1 MTNILKYAM
10 LAMALGTV
18 PARAAGDGVPSE
30 KDGQEIYVNG
40 RVTDARSGKPV
51 QGVRVAA
58 GSWSAL
64 TDEEGRYRVRVPS
77 YMVQLTLSSEGYL
90 QRTVPLQGDS
100 VKDVSVYSDAFLT
113 LKGDDAFTNT
123 QAVSLDE
130 VLGGRWGS
138 DVRAATRS
146 AVGGE
151 GANLFIRGYNSLNVN
166 AQPLIVVDGTIW
178 DTSTWVESVHDGFY
192 ENPLAFVD
200 VNDIESVQILKDAT
214 SLYGSKGANGVILIS
229 TKRGRS
235 ITTRIAA
242 DLSYGFVQSPEPI
255 RMMGAAQYR
264 TYLSEMLKGSGQG
277 NKLATLFD
285 GYLGMNPSSADY
297 STYHQNNDWTDN
309 VTRNG
314 NMQHYGINVQGGDD
328 IAKYSISLSYDNQK
342 GVVEETGF
350 SRLNAR
356 INSDVF
362 LTKTLTLGTDIYFT
376 NLNYTLQD
384 DGVNATTAPRY
395 LALIKA
401 PFLVGYSYTDDG
413 TQLTNT
419 LNDVD
424 ELGVSNPLALLENA
438 ENTNKQY
445 RFGVSLAPKWDIT
458 DDWAVEGRFSYSFN
472 NSKSHYFSPMVGVA
486 PQVVG
491 NQVWEN
497 TVKDQTATQNDLFGN
512 VKLSYC
518 KLIHNDHFVDA
529 FVGYRIMNTSFKSV
543 YEDGHNTGND
553 KVSNMNNSLSYRT
566 VDGLNTDWSSVA
578 LYAQG
583 KYTFQERYTLWAAV
597 SLDASSRFGKDAPGS
612 FRMCG
617 GTWGTFPSIGGSWL
631 VTGERFMRR
640 LTFLDRL
647 NLRASFGVTGNDNI
661 DGMYGYSYLSGVNY
675 LGSAVGLKL
684 ANLANSS
691 LKWEKTR
698 KLSYRTVDG
707 LNTDWSSV
715 ALYAQGKYTF
725 QERYTLWAAVSLD
738 ASSRFGKDAPGSFRM
753 CGGTWGTFPSIG
765 GSWLV
770 TGERFM
776 RRLTFL
782 DRLNLRA
789 SFGVTGNDNIDG
801 MYGYSYLSGVNYLGS
816 AVGLKL
822 ANLANSSLKW
832 EKTRKWNAGIDL
844 AFLNDRIGVSFDYFR
859 HKTKD
864 LLTWKQADTETGLD
878 TYLYN
883 GGELTNRGFEIA
895 LSAKVLDTKPFK
907 WNAELGIARYKNE
920 ISALPD
926 GDYTTEIL
934 GGEVLT
940 AVGHPA
946 GVFYGYEAH
955 GVYATEA
962 EAQAARLKVQHE
974 DASYTYFHAGDVRFA
989 DLHADGVLDE
999 RDKTIIGDPNPDF
1012 TGSFA
1017 NRFTM
1022 GRFALDVLCTFKCGG
1037 DVYNYQRQTLES
1049 MTDTYNQTGAVMNRW
1064 RHEGQVTDMPKAVYG
1079 DPMGNSRFSSRWI
1092 EDGSFFKLKNV
1103 RLSYVWP
1110 INNVFIQGVTFW
1122 AGASNLLTLTKYLGP
1137 DPDVSMQ
1144 TGVLY
1149 QGIDN
1154 GLLSHG
1160 RSYQIGVKL
1169 NL

>member
-1 MTNILKYAM
+1 MTDILKYAM
-10 LAMALGTV
+10 MTMALGFV
-18 PARAAGDGVPSE
+18 SAQAGELFGRGKEVRE
-30 KDGQEIYVNG
+30 MYVSG
-40 RVTDARSGKPV
+40 KVTDAQTGYPV

-58 GSWSAL
+58 GAWSSL
-64 TDEEGRYRVRVPS
+64 TDENGRYRVRVPS

-90 QRTVPLQGDS
+90 QRIVPLQGDS
-100 VKDVSVYSDAFLT
+100 VKGVSVYSDAFLT
-113 LKGDDAFTNT
+113 LKGEDAFTNT
-123 QAVSLDE
+123 QAVSLDD
-130 VLGGRWGS
+130 VLGERWGS
-138 DVRAATRS
+138 DVRTATRS

-151 GANLFIRGYNSLNVN
+151 GSNMFIRGYNSLNVN

-178 DTSTWVESVHDGFY
+178 DTSTLVETVHDGFY
-192 ENPLAFVD
+192 ENPLAFID
-200 VNDIESVQILKDAT
+200 VNDIESVQVIKDAT
-214 SLYGSKGANGVILIS
+214 SLYGSKGANGVILVS

-242 DLSYGFVQSPEPI
+242 DLSFGFQQAPKAMRV
-255 RMMGAAQYR
+255 MGSDAYR
-264 TYLSEMLKGSGQG
+264 TYLSEMLKGSGQSG
-277 NKLATLFD
+277 KWATLFD
-285 GYLGMNPSSADY
+285 GYLGMNPAAADY
-297 STYHQNNDWTDN
+297 STYHQHNDWTDN

-328 IAKYSISLSYDNQK
+328 IAKYSISLSYDGQK
-342 GVVEETGF
+342 GVVEETDF

-362 LTKTLTLGTDIYFT
+362 LTKTLTLATDVYFT

-384 DGVNATTAPRY
+384 DGVNKTTSPRY
-395 LALIKA
+395 LALVKA

-424 ELGVSNPLALLENA
+424 DLGVSNPLALLANA

-458 DDWAVEGRFSYSFN
+458 DNWSVEGRFSYSFN
-472 NSKSHYFSPMVGVA
+472 NSKSHYFSPMVGVS

-497 TVKDQTATQNDLFGN
+497 TVKDQTVTQNNLFGEAK
-512 VKLSYC
+512 VSYH

-529 FVGYRIMNTSFKSV
+529 FVGYRIMNSSFKSV

-583 KYTFQERYTLWAAV
+583 KYTYQERYTLWAAV
-597 SLDASSRFGKDAPGS
+597 SMDASSRFGKDAPGS

-617 GTWGTFPSIGGSWL
+617 GTWGTFPSVGGSWL
-631 VTGERFMRR
+631 VTNERFMRP
-640 LTFLDRL
+640 LAFVDRL
-647 NLRASFGVTGNDNI
+647 NLRASFGITGNDNI

-684 ANLANSS
+684 ANLANSA
-691 LKWEKTR
+691 LKWET
-698 KLSYRTVDG
+698 
-707 LNTDWSSV
+707 
-715 ALYAQGKYTF
+715 
-725 QERYTLWAAVSLD
+725 
-738 ASSRFGKDAPGSFRM
+738 
-753 CGGTWGTFPSIG
+753 
-765 GSWLV
+765 
-770 TGERFM
+770 
-776 RRLTFL
+776 
-782 DRLNLRA
+782 
-789 SFGVTGNDNIDG
+789 
-801 MYGYSYLSGVNYLGS
+801 
-816 AVGLKL
+816 
-822 ANLANSSLKW
+822 
-832 EKTRKWNAGIDL
+832 TRKWNVGVDL
-844 AFLNDRIGVSFDYFR
+844 AFLNDRLGISVDYYQHR
-859 HKTKD
+859 TKD
-864 LLTWKQADTETGLD
+864 LLTWKQADTETGLED
-878 TYLYN
+878 FLQN
-883 GGELTNRGFEIA
+883 GGELSNKGIEIA
-895 LSAKVLDTKPFK
+895 FSAKVLDTKPFK
-907 WNAELGIARYKNE
+907 WNTEIGIARYRNE
-920 ISALPD
+920 ITALPD

-940 AVGHPA
+940 SVGRPA

-962 EAQAARLKVQHE
+962 EARVAGLRMQNE
-974 DASYTYFHAGDVRFA
+974 DASYSTFHAGDVRFA
-989 DLHADGVLDE
+989 DLHADGVLDDK
-999 RDKTIIGDPNPDF
+999 DKTVIGDPNPDF
-1012 TGSFA
+1012 TGSWG

-1022 GRFALDVLCTFKCGG
+1022 GRFALDLLCTFKCGG
-1037 DVYNYQRQTLES
+1037 DIYNYQRQTLES
-1049 MTDTYNQTGAVMNRW
+1049 MSGTFNQTQAVMNRW
-1064 RHEGQVTDMPKAVYG
+1064 RYEGQVTDMPKAVYG

-1092 EDGSFFKLKNV
+1092 EDGSFFKLKDV
-1103 RLSYVWP
+1103 RLSYRWP
-1110 INNVFIQGVTFW
+1110 INNIYIQGVTFW

-1144 TGVLY
+1144 SGVLY

>member
-698 KLSYRTVDG
+698 K
-707 LNTDWSSV
+707 
-715 ALYAQGKYTF
+715 
-725 QERYTLWAAVSLD
+725 
-738 ASSRFGKDAPGSFRM
+738 
-753 CGGTWGTFPSIG
+753 
-765 GSWLV
+765 
-770 TGERFM
+770 
-776 RRLTFL
+776 
-782 DRLNLRA
+782 
-789 SFGVTGNDNIDG
+789 
-801 MYGYSYLSGVNYLGS
+801 
-816 AVGLKL
+816 
-822 ANLANSSLKW
+822 
-832 EKTRKWNAGIDL
+832 WNAGIDL

-864 LLTWKQADTETGLD
+864 LLTWKQADISNSR
-878 TYLYN
+878 YLYN

>member
-698 KLSYRTVDG
+698 K
-707 LNTDWSSV
+707 
-715 ALYAQGKYTF
+715 
-725 QERYTLWAAVSLD
+725 
-738 ASSRFGKDAPGSFRM
+738 
-753 CGGTWGTFPSIG
+753 
-765 GSWLV
+765 
-770 TGERFM
+770 
-776 RRLTFL
+776 
-782 DRLNLRA
+782 
-789 SFGVTGNDNIDG
+789 
-801 MYGYSYLSGVNYLGS
+801 
-816 AVGLKL
+816 
-822 ANLANSSLKW
+822 
-832 EKTRKWNAGIDL
+832 WNAGIDL

-864 LLTWKQADTETGLD
+864 LLTWKQADTGLD

>member
-698 KLSYRTVDG
+698 K
-707 LNTDWSSV
+707 
-715 ALYAQGKYTF
+715 
-725 QERYTLWAAVSLD
+725 
-738 ASSRFGKDAPGSFRM
+738 
-753 CGGTWGTFPSIG
+753 
-765 GSWLV
+765 
-770 TGERFM
+770 
-776 RRLTFL
+776 
-782 DRLNLRA
+782 
-789 SFGVTGNDNIDG
+789 
-801 MYGYSYLSGVNYLGS
+801 
-816 AVGLKL
+816 
-822 ANLANSSLKW
+822 
-832 EKTRKWNAGIDL
+832 WNAGIDL

-878 TYLYN
+878 TYF
-883 GGELTNRGFEIA
+883 TNRGFEIA

>member
-192 ENPLAFVD
+192 ENPLAFID

-362 LTKTLTLGTDIYFT
+362 LTKTLTLGTNIYFT

-512 VKLSYC
+512 VKLSYR

-675 LGSAVGLKL
+675 L
-684 ANLANSS
+684 
-691 LKWEKTR
+691 T
-698 KLSYRTVDG
+698 
-707 LNTDWSSV
+707 
-715 ALYAQGKYTF
+715 
-725 QERYTLWAAVSLD
+725 
-738 ASSRFGKDAPGSFRM
+738 
-753 CGGTWGTFPSIG
+753 
-765 GSWLV
+765 
-770 TGERFM
+770 
-776 RRLTFL
+776 
-782 DRLNLRA
+782 
-789 SFGVTGNDNIDG
+789 
-801 MYGYSYLSGVNYLGS
+801 
-816 AVGLKL
+816 
-822 ANLANSSLKW
+822 
-832 EKTRKWNAGIDL
+832 
-844 AFLNDRIGVSFDYFR
+844 
-859 HKTKD
+859 
-864 LLTWKQADTETGLD
+864 
-878 TYLYN
+878 
-883 GGELTNRGFEIA
+883 
-895 LSAKVLDTKPFK
+895 
-907 WNAELGIARYKNE
+907 
-920 ISALPD
+920 
-926 GDYTTEIL
+926 
-934 GGEVLT
+934 
-940 AVGHPA
+940 
-946 GVFYGYEAH
+946 
-955 GVYATEA
+955 
-962 EAQAARLKVQHE
+962 
-974 DASYTYFHAGDVRFA
+974 
-989 DLHADGVLDE
+989 
-999 RDKTIIGDPNPDF
+999 
-1012 TGSFA
+1012 
-1017 NRFTM
+1017 
-1022 GRFALDVLCTFKCGG
+1022 
-1037 DVYNYQRQTLES
+1037 
-1049 MTDTYNQTGAVMNRW
+1049 
-1064 RHEGQVTDMPKAVYG
+1064 
-1079 DPMGNSRFSSRWI
+1079 
-1092 EDGSFFKLKNV
+1092 
-1103 RLSYVWP
+1103 
-1110 INNVFIQGVTFW
+1110 
-1122 AGASNLLTLTKYLGP
+1122 
-1137 DPDVSMQ
+1137 
-1144 TGVLY
+1144 
-1149 QGIDN
+1149 
-1154 GLLSHG
+1154 
-1160 RSYQIGVKL
+1160 
-1169 NL
+1169 

>member
-698 KLSYRTVDG
+698 K
-707 LNTDWSSV
+707 
-715 ALYAQGKYTF
+715 
-725 QERYTLWAAVSLD
+725 
-738 ASSRFGKDAPGSFRM
+738 
-753 CGGTWGTFPSIG
+753 
-765 GSWLV
+765 
-770 TGERFM
+770 
-776 RRLTFL
+776 
-782 DRLNLRA
+782 
-789 SFGVTGNDNIDG
+789 
-801 MYGYSYLSGVNYLGS
+801 
-816 AVGLKL
+816 
-822 ANLANSSLKW
+822 
-832 EKTRKWNAGIDL
+832 WNAGIDL

-878 TYLYN
+878 TCYLYN

>member
-77 YMVQLTLSSEGYL
+77 YMVQLTLSSESYL
-90 QRTVPLQGDS
+90 QRIVPLQGDS

-138 DVRAATRS
+138 DVRTATRS

-178 DTSTWVESVHDGFY
+178 DTSMSVESVHDGFY

-264 TYLSEMLKGSGQG
+264 IYLSEMLKGSGQG
-277 NKLATLFD
+277 NKQATLFD
-285 GYLGMNPSSADY
+285 GYLGMNLSSADY

-458 DDWAVEGRFSYSFN
+458 DDWSVEGRFSYSFN

-497 TVKDQTATQNDLFGN
+497 TVKDQTATQNDLFGH
-512 VKLSYC
+512 VKLSYR

-529 FVGYRIMNTSFKSV
+529 FVGYRIMNSSFKSV

-553 KVSNMNNSLSYRT
+553 KASNMNNSLSYRT

-617 GTWGTFPSIGGSWL
+617 GTWGTFPSVGGSWL

-661 DGMYGYSYLSGVNY
+661 DGMGYSYLSGVNY

-691 LKWEKTR
+691 LKWET
-698 KLSYRTVDG
+698 
-707 LNTDWSSV
+707 
-715 ALYAQGKYTF
+715 
-725 QERYTLWAAVSLD
+725 
-738 ASSRFGKDAPGSFRM
+738 
-753 CGGTWGTFPSIG
+753 
-765 GSWLV
+765 
-770 TGERFM
+770 
-776 RRLTFL
+776 
-782 DRLNLRA
+782 
-789 SFGVTGNDNIDG
+789 
-801 MYGYSYLSGVNYLGS
+801 
-816 AVGLKL
+816 
-822 ANLANSSLKW
+822 
-832 EKTRKWNAGIDL
+832 TRKWNAGIDL

-895 LSAKVLDTKPFK
+895 LSAKVLDTKSFK
-907 WNAELGIARYKNE
+907 WNAELGVARYKNE

-926 GDYTTEIL
+926 GDYTTDIL

-974 DASYTYFHAGDVRFA
+974 DASYTYFHAGDVCFA

-999 RDKTIIGDPNPDF
+999 RDKTIIGDPSPDF

-1079 DPMGNSRFSSRWI
+1079 DPMDNSRFSSRWI

-1122 AGASNLLTLTKYLGP
+1122 AGASNLLTLTKYLGS

>member
-543 YEDGHNTGND
+543 YEDNTGND
-553 KVSNMNNSLSYRT
+553 KVSNMNNS
-566 VDGLNTDWSSVA
+566 
-578 LYAQG
+578 
-583 KYTFQERYTLWAAV
+583 
-597 SLDASSRFGKDAPGS
+597 
-612 FRMCG
+612 
-617 GTWGTFPSIGGSWL
+617 
-631 VTGERFMRR
+631 
-640 LTFLDRL
+640 
-647 NLRASFGVTGNDNI
+647 
-661 DGMYGYSYLSGVNY
+661 
-675 LGSAVGLKL
+675 
-684 ANLANSS
+684 
-691 LKWEKTR
+691 
-698 KLSYRTVDG
+698 LSYRTVDG

>member
-77 YMVQLTLSSEGYL
+77 YMVQLTLSSESYL
-90 QRTVPLQGDS
+90 QRIVPLQGDS

-178 DTSTWVESVHDGFY
+178 DTSTLVESVHDGFY
-192 ENPLAFVD
+192 ENPLALVD

-242 DLSYGFVQSPEPI
+242 DISYGFVQSPEPI

-458 DDWAVEGRFSYSFN
+458 DDWVVEGRFSYSFN

-497 TVKDQTATQNDLFGN
+497 TVKDQTA
-512 VKLSYC
+512 
-518 KLIHNDHFVDA
+518 
-529 FVGYRIMNTSFKSV
+529 
-543 YEDGHNTGND
+543 
-553 KVSNMNNSLSYRT
+553 
-566 VDGLNTDWSSVA
+566 
-578 LYAQG
+578 
-583 KYTFQERYTLWAAV
+583 
-597 SLDASSRFGKDAPGS
+597 
-612 FRMCG
+612 
-617 GTWGTFPSIGGSWL
+617 
-631 VTGERFMRR
+631 ERFVRQR
-640 LTFLDRL
+640 E
-647 NLRASFGVTGNDNI
+647 VV
-661 DGMYGYSYLSGVNY
+661 LSQ
-675 LGSAVGLKL
+675 
-684 ANLANSS
+684 
-691 LKWEKTR
+691 
-698 KLSYRTVDG
+698 
-707 LNTDWSSV
+707 TDS
-715 ALYAQGKYTF
+715 
-725 QERYTLWAAVSLD
+725 
-738 ASSRFGKDAPGSFRM
+738 
-753 CGGTWGTFPSIG
+753 
-765 GSWLV
+765 
-770 TGERFM
+770 
-776 RRLTFL
+776 
-782 DRLNLRA
+782 
-789 SFGVTGNDNIDG
+789 
-801 MYGYSYLSGVNYLGS
+801 
-816 AVGLKL
+816 
-822 ANLANSSLKW
+822 
-832 EKTRKWNAGIDL
+832 
-844 AFLNDRIGVSFDYFR
+844 
-859 HKTKD
+859 
-864 LLTWKQADTETGLD
+864 
-878 TYLYN
+878 
-883 GGELTNRGFEIA
+883 
-895 LSAKVLDTKPFK
+895 
-907 WNAELGIARYKNE
+907 
-920 ISALPD
+920 
-926 GDYTTEIL
+926 
-934 GGEVLT
+934 
-940 AVGHPA
+940 
-946 GVFYGYEAH
+946 
-955 GVYATEA
+955 
-962 EAQAARLKVQHE
+962 
-974 DASYTYFHAGDVRFA
+974 
-989 DLHADGVLDE
+989 
-999 RDKTIIGDPNPDF
+999 
-1012 TGSFA
+1012 
-1017 NRFTM
+1017 
-1022 GRFALDVLCTFKCGG
+1022 
-1037 DVYNYQRQTLES
+1037 
-1049 MTDTYNQTGAVMNRW
+1049 
-1064 RHEGQVTDMPKAVYG
+1064 
-1079 DPMGNSRFSSRWI
+1079 
-1092 EDGSFFKLKNV
+1092 
-1103 RLSYVWP
+1103 
-1110 INNVFIQGVTFW
+1110 
-1122 AGASNLLTLTKYLGP
+1122 
-1137 DPDVSMQ
+1137 
-1144 TGVLY
+1144 
-1149 QGIDN
+1149 
-1154 GLLSHG
+1154 
-1160 RSYQIGVKL
+1160 
-1169 NL
+1169 

>member
-77 YMVQLTLSSEGYL
+77 YMVQLTLSSESYL
-90 QRTVPLQGDS
+90 QRIVPLQGDS

-166 AQPLIVVDGTIW
+166 VQPLIVVDGTIW
-178 DTSTWVESVHDGFY
+178 DTSTLVESVHDGFY

-512 VKLSYC
+512 VKLSYR

-691 LKWEKTR
+691 LKWET
-698 KLSYRTVDG
+698 
-707 LNTDWSSV
+707 
-715 ALYAQGKYTF
+715 
-725 QERYTLWAAVSLD
+725 
-738 ASSRFGKDAPGSFRM
+738 
-753 CGGTWGTFPSIG
+753 
-765 GSWLV
+765 
-770 TGERFM
+770 
-776 RRLTFL
+776 
-782 DRLNLRA
+782 
-789 SFGVTGNDNIDG
+789 
-801 MYGYSYLSGVNYLGS
+801 
-816 AVGLKL
+816 
-822 ANLANSSLKW
+822 
-832 EKTRKWNAGIDL
+832 TRKWNAGIDL

-895 LSAKVLDTKPFK
+895 LSATKPFK

-1064 RHEGQVTDMPKAVYG
+1064 GQVTDMPKAVYG
-1079 DPMGNSRFSSRWI
+1079 DPMGNGRFSSRWI

>member
-1 MTNILKYAM
+1 M
-10 LAMALGTV
+10 
-18 PARAAGDGVPSE
+18 
-30 KDGQEIYVNG
+30 
-40 RVTDARSGKPV
+40 
-51 QGVRVAA
+51 
-58 GSWSAL
+58 
-64 TDEEGRYRVRVPS
+64 
-77 YMVQLTLSSEGYL
+77 
-90 QRTVPLQGDS
+90 
-100 VKDVSVYSDAFLT
+100 
-113 LKGDDAFTNT
+113 
-123 QAVSLDE
+123 
-130 VLGGRWGS
+130 
-138 DVRAATRS
+138 
-146 AVGGE
+146 
-151 GANLFIRGYNSLNVN
+151 
-166 AQPLIVVDGTIW
+166 
-178 DTSTWVESVHDGFY
+178 
-192 ENPLAFVD
+192 
-200 VNDIESVQILKDAT
+200 
-214 SLYGSKGANGVILIS
+214 
-229 TKRGRS
+229 
-235 ITTRIAA
+235 
-242 DLSYGFVQSPEPI
+242 
-255 RMMGAAQYR
+255 
-264 TYLSEMLKGSGQG
+264 
-277 NKLATLFD
+277 
-285 GYLGMNPSSADY
+285 
-297 STYHQNNDWTDN
+297 
-309 VTRNG
+309 
-314 NMQHYGINVQGGDD
+314 
-328 IAKYSISLSYDNQK
+328 
-342 GVVEETGF
+342 
-350 SRLNAR
+350 
-356 INSDVF
+356 
-362 LTKTLTLGTDIYFT
+362 
-376 NLNYTLQD
+376 
-384 DGVNATTAPRY
+384 
-395 LALIKA
+395 
-401 PFLVGYSYTDDG
+401 
-413 TQLTNT
+413 
-419 LNDVD
+419 
-424 ELGVSNPLALLENA
+424 
-438 ENTNKQY
+438 
-445 RFGVSLAPKWDIT
+445 
-458 DDWAVEGRFSYSFN
+458 
-472 NSKSHYFSPMVGVA
+472 
-486 PQVVG
+486 
-491 NQVWEN
+491 
-497 TVKDQTATQNDLFGN
+497 
-512 VKLSYC
+512 
-518 KLIHNDHFVDA
+518 
-529 FVGYRIMNTSFKSV
+529 
-543 YEDGHNTGND
+543 
-553 KVSNMNNSLSYRT
+553 
-566 VDGLNTDWSSVA
+566 A

-617 GTWGTFPSIGGSWL
+617 GTWGTFPSVGGAWL

-691 LKWEKTR
+691 LKWET
-698 KLSYRTVDG
+698 
-707 LNTDWSSV
+707 
-715 ALYAQGKYTF
+715 
-725 QERYTLWAAVSLD
+725 
-738 ASSRFGKDAPGSFRM
+738 
-753 CGGTWGTFPSIG
+753 
-765 GSWLV
+765 
-770 TGERFM
+770 
-776 RRLTFL
+776 
-782 DRLNLRA
+782 
-789 SFGVTGNDNIDG
+789 
-801 MYGYSYLSGVNYLGS
+801 
-816 AVGLKL
+816 
-822 ANLANSSLKW
+822 
-832 EKTRKWNAGIDL
+832 TRKWNAGIDL

-883 GGELTNRGFEIA
+883 GGELTNRGIEIA

-907 WNAELGIARYKNE
+907 WNAELGVARYKNE

-989 DLHADGVLDE
+989 DLHVDGVLDE

>member
-100 VKDVSVYSDAFLT
+100 AKDVSVYSDAFLT

-130 VLGGRWGS
+130 VLGGRSGS

-512 VKLSYC
+512 VKLSYR

-583 KYTFQERYTLWAAV
+583 KYTFQERYTLWATV

-617 GTWGTFPSIGGSWL
+617 GTWGTFPSVGGSWL
-631 VTGERFMRR
+631 VTGERFMHR

-647 NLRASFGVTGNDNI
+647 NLRASFGVTGNDDI

-691 LKWEKTR
+691 LKWET
-698 KLSYRTVDG
+698 
-707 LNTDWSSV
+707 
-715 ALYAQGKYTF
+715 
-725 QERYTLWAAVSLD
+725 
-738 ASSRFGKDAPGSFRM
+738 
-753 CGGTWGTFPSIG
+753 
-765 GSWLV
+765 
-770 TGERFM
+770 
-776 RRLTFL
+776 
-782 DRLNLRA
+782 
-789 SFGVTGNDNIDG
+789 
-801 MYGYSYLSGVNYLGS
+801 
-816 AVGLKL
+816 
-822 ANLANSSLKW
+822 
-832 EKTRKWNAGIDL
+832 TRKWNAGIDL

-907 WNAELGIARYKNE
+907 WNADLGIARYKNK

-999 RDKTIIGDPNPDF
+999 RDKTIIGEPNPDF

-1022 GRFALDVLCTFKCGG
+1022 GHFALDVLCTFKCGG

>member
-362 LTKTLTLGTDIYFT
+362 LTLGTDIYFT

-553 KVSNMNNSLSYRT
+553 KVSNMNNS
-566 VDGLNTDWSSVA
+566 
-578 LYAQG
+578 
-583 KYTFQERYTLWAAV
+583 
-597 SLDASSRFGKDAPGS
+597 
-612 FRMCG
+612 
-617 GTWGTFPSIGGSWL
+617 
-631 VTGERFMRR
+631 
-640 LTFLDRL
+640 
-647 NLRASFGVTGNDNI
+647 
-661 DGMYGYSYLSGVNY
+661 
-675 LGSAVGLKL
+675 
-684 ANLANSS
+684 
-691 LKWEKTR
+691 
-698 KLSYRTVDG
+698 LSYRTVDG

>member
-698 KLSYRTVDG
+698 K
-707 LNTDWSSV
+707 
-715 ALYAQGKYTF
+715 
-725 QERYTLWAAVSLD
+725 
-738 ASSRFGKDAPGSFRM
+738 
-753 CGGTWGTFPSIG
+753 
-765 GSWLV
+765 
-770 TGERFM
+770 
-776 RRLTFL
+776 
-782 DRLNLRA
+782 
-789 SFGVTGNDNIDG
+789 
-801 MYGYSYLSGVNYLGS
+801 
-816 AVGLKL
+816 
-822 ANLANSSLKW
+822 
-832 EKTRKWNAGIDL
+832 WNAGIDL

-864 LLTWKQADTETGLD
+864 LLTWKQADTE